1 MMVHLTQKQH
11 KQHAERPKITRD
23 VACIATQKKYICW
36 AQLHIPK
43 GRWSL
48 WPSRGECHGLM
59 DLARVTHKRVFT
71 TDNFMVLSHFLCRS
85 IRPPRIITPAPIAG
99 SGVVRRLLV
108 ERFRFGLLRDIEHT
122 SHIQLLASGLN
133 PDCDAPNS
141 AGMSALTPVRDATL
155 VFARPGARNAA

>member
-1 MMVHLTQKQH
+1 MPTQNK
-11 KQHAERPKITRD
+11 EVLRPTIWAGWGVAAARRSTRFVGAD
-23 VACIATQKKYICW
+23 SSGARDTQ
-36 AQLHIPK
+36 
-43 GRWSL
+43 
-48 WPSRGECHGLM
+48 
-59 DLARVTHKRVFT
+59 TRVFARRASG
-71 TDNFMVLSHFLCRS
+71 VLSHTAVAQS
-85 IRPPRIITPAPIAG
+85 EPSASPPPAPIPS

-108 ERFRFGLLRDIEHT
+108 ERFRFGLLRSIEHI

>member
-1 MMVHLTQKQH
+1 MVVHLTQKQH

-48 WPSRGECHGLM
+48 WPSRGECHGLI
-59 DLARVTHKRVFT
+59 DLARATHKRVFT

-85 IRPPRIITPAPIAG
+85 IRPPRITIPAPIAIAG
-99 SGVVRRLLV
+99 SGVMRRVVV
-108 ERFRFGLLRDIEHT
+108 EGLGLGLLLDSNTGATRA
-122 SHIQLLASGLN
+122 LVLAG
-133 PDCDAPNS
+133 DE
-141 AGMSALTPVRDATL
+141 VRGSRAEL
-155 VFARPGARNAA
+155 VAK